1 MIYLKPKMFGQIKEY
16 REGNSTVEDLLNT
29 GNWIRVQGRNNPTP
43 YSAPKKATKKSTK
56 KK

>member
-1 MIYLKPKMFGQIKEY
+1 MFGQIKEY
-16 REGNSTVEDLLNT
+16 REGNSTVKDLLNT